1 MSEEKPVIYVIFDS
15 LLSRYYHDGIEMNLE
30 EWLQFRKEHQNE
42 EIRVLTLNRPPQ
54 ETMRRS
60 ETRNEE

>member
-1 MSEEKPVIYVIFDS
+1 MKQKITMIYDAQ
-15 LLSRYYHDGIEMNLE
+15 LGRYYYDGMEMNLD
-30 EWLQFRKEHQNE
+30 EWLQFKKEHGAAD
-42 EIRVLTLNRPPQ
+42 ITVLTLNRPPQ